1 MKFKMF
7 TVLFMLFSIA
17 ACQTT
22 LHPDNRTSI
31 SNIIVEE
38 PSDNQ
43 SQDSEVRVSNVA
55 VGKYNRKGG
64 KFALSLRSSSY
75 IVGNYQVTPYWVIEP
90 ANLDTF
96 KELLSNYL
104 KPEEEKEF
112 TLSVDLGSAGRVLV
126 LQGEERLYLNNF
138 MNGSF
143 VFTKETVA
151 ELYQFIN
158 KPYVLPKK
166 GK

>member
-1 MKFKMF
+1 MKFKILA
-7 TVLFMLFSIA
+7 VLLMLGA
-17 ACQTT
+17 VTACQTT

-31 SNIIVEE
+31 SNIIIEE
-38 PSDNQ
+38 PSDKT
-43 SQDSEVRVSNVA
+43 SQDSEVRLSNVA
-55 VGKYNRKGG
+55 VGKYDRKGG
-64 KFALSLRSSSY
+64 KFALSLKSSSY
-75 IVGNYQVTPYWVIEP
+75 IVGNYQITPHWVIEP

-112 TLSVDLGSAGRVLV
+112 TLTVDLGSAGNVLV

-138 MNGSF
+138 LKGSF

-158 KPYVLPKK
+158 KPYVLPEKAK
-166 GK
+166 